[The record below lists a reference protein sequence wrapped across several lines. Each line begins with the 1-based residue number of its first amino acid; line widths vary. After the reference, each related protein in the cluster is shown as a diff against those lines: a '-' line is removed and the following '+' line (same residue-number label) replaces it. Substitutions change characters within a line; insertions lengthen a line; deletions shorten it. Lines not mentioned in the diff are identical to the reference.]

1 MAVRRF
7 QDLEVWQKA
16 MDLATLIY
24 EITREF
30 PSDER
35 FGLTNQIRRSA
46 TSIPANI
53 AEGFGRLSN
62 PDYLRFLAIARGSL
76 METETHLLLAERLN
90 YVNAQQI
97 QSFQHINGQVGRLLN
112 GLIRSLRDTDQRSQ
126 LRENSAMYEFSD
138 SQLPTPDPHDEQ
150 PLNT

>member
-112 GLIRSLRDTDQRSQ
+112 GLIRSLRDTDQRSHGQ
-126 LRENSAMYEFSD
+126 RFSGQTD
-138 SQLPTPDPHDEQ
+138 TPSDRFF
-150 PLNT
+150 